1 VLGALAAGTGRPAPP
16 TPDRGATWQVGRA
29 VPLQVV
35 EGWARF
41 DVPASA
47 AGSRTLVVVSSLA
60 RSPGPFPVRLT
71 TRPVAV
77 AEPVRLA
84 ADGPPPPPAP
94 SPSSSS
100 AIPATASRP
109 SIERPPGERRFSILV
124 RDGDPASA
132 GNYQEVRGVLRAVGK
147 RVQVYVDSADV
158 GRVAPATLRD
168 VVATFDDRV
177 YPEAARTIGTARDV
191 DGDGRFTV
199 LITGWLA
206 RLGGG
211 RLAVDGFV
219 RAADLDEHLDA
230 PFGNRCDMLYLGA
243 AVAAGP
249 HLRTVLA
256 HEYTHAVIATC
267 KSAVGAGEE
276 GWLDEAIAHLMED
289 RHGFSRSN
297 LDYRVSAFLSA
308 PERYRLVVRDYFA
321 AGLFRGH
328 GNRGSTYLFLRGCVD
343 RFGPTLLQELAQSRL
358 RGTEALEAATG
369 ERFEALFRRWS
380 VALAVGGLD
389 PKADRAAP
397 DHPPDLRTPIG
408 DWPLAGPRTTAV
420 GARGGSSWSMVGTS
434 PHFVAIDAGPGE
446 AVQVEVAGPPG
457 ATLQVTA
464 IRLPDD
470 IPRIELSIDVQAGS
484 GPDPVA
490 RVRVRE
496 RAGAPV
502 QLVSLSWEP
511 LVPGP
516 DPRTAGFRRDG
527 RDGPALA
534 TILGSDR
541 LPARGML
548 AGGPIPL
555 VGARPAHGPIV
566 FKVVGNDPLGRR
578 VAAWAEVKVPAT
590 KVKGR

>member
-1 VLGALAAGTGRPAPP
+1 
-16 TPDRGATWQVGRA
+16 
-29 VPLQVV
+29 
-35 EGWARF
+35 
-41 DVPASA
+41 
-47 AGSRTLVVVSSLA
+47 
-60 RSPGPFPVRLT
+60 LT
-71 TRPVAV
+71 TRPVAI
-77 AEPVRLA
+77 AEPIRLA
-84 ADGPPPPPAP
+84 DDGPAPPPAP
-94 SPSSSS
+94 SPSSSI
-100 AIPATASRP
+100 AIPTSDHPTAVG
-109 SIERPPGERRFSILV
+109 RPPGERRFSILV

-132 GNYQEVRGVLRAVGK
+132 GNYQEVRGVLRAVGR

-177 YPEAARTIGTARDV
+177 FPEAARTIGTAKDV

-219 RAADLDEHLDA
+219 RAADLDEGLDA

-243 AVAAGP
+243 AVPAGP

-256 HEYTHAVIATC
+256 HEYTHAVIATH
-267 KSAVGAGEE
+267 KSVGGTGEE

-308 PERYRLVVRDYFA
+308 PERYRLVIRDYYA

-328 GNRGSTYLFLRGCVD
+328 GNRGSTYLFLRWCAD
-343 RFGPTLLQELAQSRL
+343 RFGPIFVQELANSHL
-358 RGTEALEAATG
+358 HGIDALEAASG
-369 ERFEALFRRWS
+369 ERFEALFRRWT
-380 VALAVGGLD
+380 VALALGGLD
-389 PKADRAAP
+389 PTADRAASE
-397 DHPPDLRTPIG
+397 HVPDLRAPIG
-408 DWPLAGPRTTAV
+408 DWPLAGPRMSTI
-420 GARGGSSWSMVGTS
+420 GARGEASWSMVGTS
-434 PHFVAIDAGPGE
+434 PHFVEVEAGPGE
-446 AVQVEVAGPPG
+446 AVRVEVDGPPG
-457 ATLQVTA
+457 AMLQVTA
-464 IRLPDD
+464 IRLPADL
-470 IPRIELSIDVQAGS
+470 PRIALSVDVTQGEGA
-484 GPDPVA
+484 DPVA

-496 RAGAPV
+496 QAGAPV
-502 QLVSLSWEP
+502 QLTSISWEP

-534 TILGSDR
+534 RVLGSDR
-541 LPARGML
+541 LPARGGL
-548 AGGPIPL
+548 AGGPFPL

-566 FKVVGNDPLGRR
+566 FKLVGTDPRGRR
-578 VAAWAEVKVPAT
+578 VSAWAEARVPAKATTAVKV
-590 KVKGR
+590 R